1 MKTKFLIIIGIVIGI
16 VIILPAMLSNH
27 LQIVLNEIAPVISE
41 DYEIPPKIDDKYYIE
56 PTRKAQL
63 EAVEFDLRNK
73 ILQFSQKNPL
83 GSFSV
88 NLDHITKEIVVITE
102 NEQFNSEIEE
112 MISQYP
118 EDVPIVFSN
127 GKFEIID
134 FSEPAPDVVFG
145 NMKKLLAFL
154 PKK

>member
-1 MKTKFLIIIGIVIGI
+1 
-16 VIILPAMLSNH
+16 MLSNH
-27 LQIVLNEIAPVISE
+27 LQIVLNEIAPVIPE
-41 DYEIPPKIDDKYYIE
+41 DYEIPPKIGDKYYIE

-63 EAVEFDLRNK
+63 EAVELDLRNK

-112 MISQYP
+112 IISQYP
-118 EDVPIVFSN
+118 EDVSIVFSN
-127 GKFEIID
+127 GGRN
-134 FSEPAPDVVFG
+134 PAFCAILSTRFLIEDMLALLRICPSFLKIGSFG
-145 NMKKLLAFL
+145 SGVRPTSL
-154 PKK
+154 PHTCL